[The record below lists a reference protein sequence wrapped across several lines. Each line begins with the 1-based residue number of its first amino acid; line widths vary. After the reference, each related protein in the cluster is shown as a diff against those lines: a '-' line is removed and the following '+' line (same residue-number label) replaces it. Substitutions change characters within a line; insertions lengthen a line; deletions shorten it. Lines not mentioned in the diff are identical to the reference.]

1 MHQNNDSNPV
11 VLLASYS
18 SPSEAFVV
26 KDMLEA
32 NGIVCT
38 ANDSIMSSF
47 YGGVAF
53 PVRLFVLRSQLEA
66 ARQLLAEHDDL

>member
-1 MHQNNDSNPV
+1 MSKTKDSNPI
-11 VLLASYS
+11 VLLGAYS
-18 SPSEAFVV
+18 SPSEAYVV

-66 ARQLLAEHDDL
+66 ARQLLAEHNDL